1 MKPIQLA
8 VVVGS
13 VRAGRVGPTVAS
25 WVRGVAAERA
35 TVEVVEVDL
44 ADFDLPNSLVPCED
58 SERFTRTVGGA
69 DAFVFVTPEYN
80 HGVPGALKTA
90 LDTVKYEWR
99 GKPVG
104 FVSYGGLGGGIR
116 ATEQLRQITAELH
129 MVSVRDVVSLHRVR
143 KRFDESG
150 RIDDAAAVDGLGR
163 LLDQLEW
170 WADAVAGARGR
181 ADYPGLESVKH
192 ARRGAGSGAGR

>member
-129 MVSVRDVVSLHRVR
+129 MVSVRDAVSLHRVR

-181 ADYPGLESVKH
+181 ADYPG
-192 ARRGAGSGAGR
+192 